1 MSEQPESA
9 SGRTN
14 PETGLPVSAPQAA
27 WPERV
32 DTGPR
37 QVSYRITVNAPAPE
51 LWALLANPHR
61 HHEVDG
67 SESVQFTKTGPTRLA
82 VGDEFTMAM
91 RKFGLPY
98 TMKLVTTAADEDRVV
113 EWQLTASTLPNWVR
127 QPVIAHT
134 VYRTAPTGGV
144 SVPIVRFRTTITPI
158 CTGSI
163 PKWFA
168 MPTRMGAARIMIA
181 APSTIIPI
189 SSRATL
195 RQSMMTMG
203 LLLIELSSSIT

>member
-1 MSEQPESA
+1 MSDQPESA

-37 QVSYRITVNAPAPE
+37 QVSYRITVNAPATE

-67 SESVQFTKTGPTRLA
+67 SESVQYTRTGPTRLA

-98 TMKLVTTAADEDRVV
+98 TMRLVTTASDQDRVV
-113 EWQLTASTLPNWVR
+113 EWQHPGGHRWRWQFEDRGDGST
-127 QPVIAHT
+127 T
-134 VYRTAPTGGV
+134 VTETFDY
-144 SVPIVRFRTTITPI
+144 S
-158 CTGSI
+158 
-163 PKWFA
+163 W
-168 MPTRMGAARIMIA
+168 TRPLVARA
-181 APSTIIPI
+181 Y
-189 SSRATL
+189 
-195 RQSMMTMG
+195 
-203 LLLIELSSSIT
+203 ELSRRPADNANGIRSSLTRLAGLYL